1 MLKGIVKTINMPPT
15 IIPSSSESI
24 TKQISVIAKL
34 NGRKYL
40 AREVVF
46 MIWYFPANNYLFKVS
61 SLSTIIRCDS
71 CSNEGSR
78 TMWMTLFAV
87 FIVKCEH
94 VLHIVL
100 IVDFEQLNVCRV
112 HIKITNTFK
121 IKIRYLMRYVA
132 VFSVWK
138 KFINK
143 LDVNLY
149 HRDPMDKSVR
159 NSWAGVYFRRWLWLQ
174 RCGSHLNICIFTDFA
189 HWKTN

>member
-1 MLKGIVKTINMPPT
+1 
-15 IIPSSSESI
+15 
-24 TKQISVIAKL
+24 
-34 NGRKYL
+34 
-40 AREVVF
+40 

-61 SLSTIIRCDS
+61 SLSTIIRCES

-78 TMWMTLFAV
+78 MMWMTLFAV

-100 IVDFEQLNVCRV
+100 IVDFEQLSVCQV

-121 IKIRYLMRYVA
+121 SKIRYLMHYVV

-149 HRDPMDKSVR
+149 HRNPMDKSVR
-159 NSWAGVYFRRWLWLQ
+159 NSWEGVYFRRWLWLQ
-174 RCGSHLNICIFTDFA
+174 RCGSHLNICLFTDFA
-189 HWKTN
+189 RWKIIRSLLEHWQKLFLTCKLLLSCSITIVLLNIPQASSVKWVA